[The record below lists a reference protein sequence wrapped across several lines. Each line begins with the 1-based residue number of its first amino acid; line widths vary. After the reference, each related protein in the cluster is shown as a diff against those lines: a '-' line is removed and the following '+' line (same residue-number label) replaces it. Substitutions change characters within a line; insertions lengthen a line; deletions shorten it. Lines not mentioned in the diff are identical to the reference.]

1 MAASDLRY
9 VRETLPNQLRMLAG
23 QVEEIQ
29 FTLDTR
35 QSRTFRN
42 ATDEFPQKL
51 AELRRYLERVCG
63 EHPKANI
70 VEVDY
75 SPARLAEVAAVF
87 IGGAFVP
94 KKAYDG
100 SAFYPYLYGMLRARS
115 DYIFHIDSDM
125 LFGGGSQ
132 RWVGEAVELL
142 ERERDVLAC
151 MPFPG
156 PPRTD
161 GKLTRQTESLR
172 CDVEGL
178 AYSFSTITTRVFI
191 LDRRRFLSGEFR
203 IPLVPPKP
211 HHLVQSLLFNT
222 PPYKLLEGCLS
233 ELKSTKALRC
243 IGFLG
248 AEPGL
253 WSLHPPHRSE
263 RFYAGLHNLVKRV
276 ESNDIPAD
284 QRGDFDVNDSMID
297 WSDVRAQAK
306 GLPKFRRHLRL
317 ASNGL
322 SERVFGERAK

>member
-42 ATDEFPQKL
+42 ATDDFPRKL
-51 AELRRYLERVCG
+51 AELRRYLERACG
-63 EHPKANI
+63 EFPKANI

-75 SPARLAEVAAVF
+75 SPARLAEVAEIFV
-87 IGGAFVP
+87 GGAFVP

-100 SAFYPYLYGMLRARS
+100 SAFYAYLYGMLRARC

-132 RWVGEAVELL
+132 RWVAEAVELL
-142 ERERDVLAC
+142 EKDRSVLAC
-151 MPFPG
+151 MPLPG
-156 PPRTD
+156 PPRAD
-161 GKLTRQTESLR
+161 GKLTRQLESRR
-172 CDVEGL
+172 CEGERL

-191 LDRRRFLSGEFR
+191 LDRRRLLSGEFR
-203 IPLVPPKP
+203 IPLVRPLR
-211 HHLVQSLLFNT
+211 HHLVQSALFNT

-233 ELKSTKALRC
+233 ALKSARGLRC

-263 RFYAGLHNLVKRV
+263 RFFAELPDLVRRI
-276 ESNDIPAD
+276 EANDIPAD
-284 QRGDFDVNDSMID
+284 QRGDFDLNDSMID
-297 WSDVRAQAK
+297 WSDARAQAT
-306 GLPKFRRHLRL
+306 GLPKLQRHLRL
-317 ASNGL
+317 AANGL
-322 SERVFGERAK
+322 SERVFGEPAK